1 MDLAT
6 LCAAV
11 DDAFAVTS
19 AGLSSWPSP
28 RGTWDE
34 PREEEYSRCL
44 DPGKFRLI
52 GARADAWVQ
61 ALVDLGLATAL
72 EAEVPPVTTLTP
84 SREGALR
91 LYVAKAPIDDVPDAS
106 VSLAV
111 DRASLQITS
120 LPECGCDACDEGSDR
135 ELEELDEKIVNVV
148 TGGFAHVAGRGGEA
162 MTNLDGSEAT
172 GDVPMEAWLA
182 DAVAGRTPP
191 GTVVTRGL
199 PWWE

>member
-6 LCAAV
+6 LTAAV
-11 DDAFAVTS
+11 DDAFVATS
-19 AGLSSWPSP
+19 VGLSPWPAP
-28 RGTWDE
+28 RGIWDE
-34 PREEEYSRCL
+34 PREEEYSRCR

-61 ALVDLGLATAL
+61 AFVELGLA
-72 EAEVPPVTTLTP
+72 ESQVAEVPRGTTLTP
-84 SREGALR
+84 VREGALMLR
-91 LYVAKAPIDDVPDAS
+91 FVKAPIDDVPEAA

-111 DRASLQITS
+111 GRASLEVVS

-135 ELEELDEKIVNVV
+135 ELEELDEKIINVV
-148 TGGFAHVAGRGGEA
+148 TGGFAHVAGPGGEA
-162 MTNLDGSEAT
+162 MTNLDGCEAT

-182 DAVAGRTPP
+182 DAVAGRTPR

-199 PWWE
+199 PWWG